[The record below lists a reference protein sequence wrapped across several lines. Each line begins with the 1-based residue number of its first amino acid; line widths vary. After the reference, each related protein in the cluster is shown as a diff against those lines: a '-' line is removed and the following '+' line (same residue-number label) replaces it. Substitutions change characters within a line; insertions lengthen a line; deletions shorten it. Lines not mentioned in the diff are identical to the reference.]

1 MRTNCHGCESEEME
15 ELRELH
21 YEQLHKMHF
30 SQNIIRMVK
39 CRRMKREGCLVVMW
53 EERNCY
59 VNLAGK
65 CEMKSS
71 PWIPIFYKRR

>member
-1 MRTNCHGCESEEME
+1 MKTYCCGCESEEME

-39 CRRMKREGCLVVMW
+39 CRRLKWEVCVVGMW
-53 EERNCY
+53 
-59 VNLAGK
+59 
-65 CEMKSS
+65 
-71 PWIPIFYKRR
+71 

>member
-1 MRTNCHGCESEEME
+1 ME

-39 CRRMKREGCLVVMW
+39 CRRIKREGL
-53 EERNCY
+53 
-59 VNLAGK
+59 G
-65 CEMKSS
+65 
-71 PWIPIFYKRR
+71 RRREIAMEI